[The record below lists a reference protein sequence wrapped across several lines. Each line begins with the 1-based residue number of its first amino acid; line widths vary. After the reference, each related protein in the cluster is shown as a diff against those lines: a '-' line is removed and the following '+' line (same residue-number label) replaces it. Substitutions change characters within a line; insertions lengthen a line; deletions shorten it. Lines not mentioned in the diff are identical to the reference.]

1 MSRDLG
7 PALAVGEVQVRQLFW
22 GGEGGWNGKGR
33 GREGKGKER
42 SEGVFGGGERKNGS
56 VSMEKIML
64 LQKTIKNRLF

>member
-1 MSRDLG
+1 MER
-7 PALAVGEVQVRQLFW
+7 
-22 GGEGGWNGKGR
+22 EG
-33 GREGKGKER
+33 EGKGKER